1 MTRRI
6 ITCQTPIP
14 LISDE
19 VDIPYLSASDLQ
31 DWVISERVLPHLQ
44 SWVNAFYLDEKQ
56 VEQLSSKIEV
66 TLKEPFAGV
75 VIRIAVEQDHSDP
88 ANTFEDSERNWV
100 IAVDHIAHGGKYD
113 GGPFGFP
120 YPNDAYE
127 RAFRVL
133 KYVFDSLR
141 DRGSF
146 FAGLLGKQQTK
157 RQSPTVP
164 SNSSPPQRKILK
176 QRVSSSNSKDG
187 NTSSRYAYTVLH
199 LSMLCY

>member
-1 MTRRI
+1 MTGRI

-31 DWVISERVLPHLQ
+31 DWVTSERVLPHLQ

-56 VEQLSSKIEV
+56 VEQLRSRVEE
-66 TLKEPFAGV
+66 TLKEPFAEI
-75 VIRIAVEQDHSDP
+75 VIRNAVERDHSDP
-88 ANTFEDSERNWV
+88 ANTFEDYERNW
-100 IAVDHIAHGGKYD
+100 IITVDHVAQGGKYD

-133 KYVFDSLR
+133 KYVFDSLG

-146 FAGLLGKQQTK
+146 FAGLLLGKQQTK

-164 SNSSPPQRKILK
+164 SNSSPPQCKIL
-176 QRVSSSNSKDG
+176 R
-187 NTSSRYAYTVLH
+187 R
-199 LSMLCY
+199 

>member
-31 DWVISERVLPHLQ
+31 DWVASEGVLPHLQ

-56 VEQLSSKIEV
+56 VEH
-66 TLKEPFAGV
+66 FAEI
-75 VIRIAVEQDHSDP
+75 VIRNAVEQAHSDP
-88 ANTFEDSERNWV
+88 ANTFEDYERNW
-100 IAVDHIAHGGKYD
+100 IITIDHVAQGGKYD

-120 YPNDAYE
+120 YPIDAYK

-133 KYVFDSLR
+133 KYVFDSLG

-146 FAGLLGKQQTK
+146 FAGLLLGKQQTK
-157 RQSPTVP
+157 RQSLAVP
-164 SNSSPPQRKILK
+164 SNSSPPQRKIL
-176 QRVSSSNSKDG
+176 R
-187 NTSSRYAYTVLH
+187 R
-199 LSMLCY
+199 